1 MNLFENRIK
10 DSTKNFD
17 KEVVENFLVEDFPNK
32 KVWDV
37 VWLYVINGNDELF
50 PELKEK
56 EKVNFNRE
64 KRKVYFEIK
73 NKNVSVV

>member
-1 MNLFENRIK
+1 M
-10 DSTKNFD
+10 
-17 KEVVENFLVEDFPNK
+17 
-32 KVWDV
+32 

>member
-1 MNLFENRIK
+1 MNLFENQIK
-10 DSTKNFD
+10 DSMKNFD
-17 KEVVENFLVEDFPNK
+17 REVVENFLVEDFPNK
-32 KVWDV
+32 KVWDA